1 MSHKSY
7 PFLLLCMTFL
17 FSCEIGSNDSKN
29 PAAEGFN
36 LQDSD
41 PEAIVLADKVMA
53 AMGGRD
59 SWDDT
64 KYIAWNFF
72 GVRDLIWDKSSGDV
86 RINIPEDELKIILNV
101 NSMEGKVNK
110 GGENI
115 ENTDSLSKYLEMGKN
130 IWINDSYWL
139 VMPFKLKDSG
149 VTLQYLGEDVTNNSD
164 SAAVLEL
171 TFENVGSTPENKY
184 HVYIDKNTNLVTQWA
199 YFAEASQ
206 DTPNFVMPWLDYEKH
221 GEILLSGN
229 RGERKLSEIKVLES
243 VPDHTFK
250 SFDPVDLGN

>member
-1 MSHKSY
+1 MSYKSY
-7 PFLLLCMTFL
+7 PFLLLCLTFFL
-17 FSCEIGSNDSKN
+17 SCETRENGSKN

-41 PEAIVLADKVMA
+41 PEAIDLADKVMA

-59 SWDDT
+59 NWDDT
-64 KYIAWNFF
+64 RYIAWNFF
-72 GVRDLIWDKSSGDV
+72 GMRDLIWDKSSGDV
-86 RINIPEDELKIILNV
+86 RINIPEDDLKIIVNV

-110 GGENI
+110 GGENM
-115 ENTDSLSKYLEMGKN
+115 EHPDSLNKYLEMGKN

-139 VMPFKLKDSG
+139 IMPFKLKDSG
-149 VTLQYLGEDVTNNSD
+149 VTLKYFGENVTNNSD

-171 TFENVGSTPENKY
+171 TFENVGKTPENKY
-184 HVYIDKNTNLVTQWA
+184 HVYIDKNTNLVTEWA

-243 VPDHTFK
+243 IPDHTFK
-250 SFDPVDLGN
+250 TFDPVDLSD

>member
-17 FSCEIGSNDSKN
+17 FSCEIGSNGSKN

-115 ENTDSLSKYLEMGKN
+115 ENADSLSKYLEMGKN

-184 HVYIDKNTNLVTQWA
+184 HVYIDNNTNLVTQWA